1 MMPLLLEVLMH
12 RRTFLGTS
20 AALAAAPALSAQA
33 TNGYRYKLRYA
44 PRIGFVSNLSIPEQ
58 LELYARNGF
67 QQFEYNGLP
76 SQPKESIAAIRKKM
90 DELSMSM
97 GVFVVNRGGWKPTA
111 MGDRGGH
118 KEFLEDCRNAVD
130 LHKLVRN
137 ECATVTSGLSVP
149 HLTFAQQT
157 QNAVEVLKRASDIA
171 AGVDMVLVL
180 EPLNWK
186 VDHAGYFVSYIEH
199 AGEIIGTV
207 DRPNVKILFDIYH
220 QQITEGNL
228 INHIRHYYELIGYF
242 QTGDVPGRRE
252 PYSGEINFQNVFKAI
267 HDLGFKGIIG
277 MEHGLTV
284 PGMDGLMKCFES
296 YRKADDFP
304 VS

>member
-1 MMPLLLEVLMH
+1 MD
-12 RRTFLGTS
+12 RRAFLGTS
-20 AALAAAPALSAQA
+20 AALAASPALQGQSGG
-33 TNGYRYKLRYA
+33 GYRYKLRYA
-44 PRIGFVSNLSIPEQ
+44 PRIGFVGNLSIPDQ
-58 LELYARNGF
+58 LDLYARNGF
-67 QQFEYNGLP
+67 LQFEFNGLP
-76 SQPKESIAAIRKKM
+76 SRPMDEITAIRKKM

-97 GVFVVNRGGWKPTA
+97 GVFVVNRGGWKPTS

-118 KEFLEDCRNAVD
+118 KEFLEDCRKAVEI
-130 LHKLVRN
+130 HKVVRN

-157 QNAVEVLKRASDIA
+157 ANSVEVLKRASDIV
-171 AGVDMVLVL
+171 AGTSMVLVL

-199 AGEIIGTV
+199 AGEIIGAV

-242 QTGDVPGRRE
+242 QSGDVPGRRE
-252 PYSGEINFQNVFKAI
+252 PYTGEINYQGVFNAI
-267 HDLGFKGIIG
+267 YDLGYKGLIG
-277 MEHGLTV
+277 MEHGLSGQ
-284 PGMDGLMKCFES
+284 GMDGLMKCFEA

-304 VS
+304 TS